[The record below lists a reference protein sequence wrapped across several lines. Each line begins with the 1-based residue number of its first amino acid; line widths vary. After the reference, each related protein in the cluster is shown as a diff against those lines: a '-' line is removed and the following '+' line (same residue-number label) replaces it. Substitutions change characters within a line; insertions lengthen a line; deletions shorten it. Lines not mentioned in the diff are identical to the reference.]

1 MARFILALDQGTTSS
16 RALIFDE
23 SGEILGVRQFEF
35 SQSFRKPGW
44 VEHDPFEIWDSQLRS
59 ARGALED
66 ARVDAT
72 EIAAIGIT
80 NQRETT
86 VVWDRKTGEPIHP
99 AIVWQSRQ
107 SSGVCD
113 RLRAAGLEDEIRART
128 GLLIDAYFSGTKIR
142 FILDAVEGAQTR
154 AEAGELC
161 FGTIDTWLIYK
172 LTRGRVFATEAS
184 NASRT
189 LLFNIHEGDWDD
201 FLLEALGIPRAM
213 LPEIRD
219 SSGDFGETDPSL
231 FGVAIPIAGVAGD
244 QQSALFGQGCVE
256 KGRAKNTYGTGCF
269 LLMNTGREAPRS
281 NAGLI
286 TTVAW
291 RREGRL
297 EYALEGSIFVA
308 GSAVQWLR
316 DGLEF
321 VSHASETE
329 ALAKSVPDSDGVY
342 VVPAFVGL
350 GAPYWDEAARGTIVG
365 LTRGST
371 RAHLTRATLESIAFQ
386 TRDVMNAMGQDSGIS
401 PSVLRVD
408 GGACENDF
416 LMQFQADI
424 LGIAVERPAVL
435 EATAMGAAALAGLG
449 VGFWR
454 DRSELDAKRGRAT
467 LFEPQMSEDRRE
479 SLYRGWLRAVER
491 SRAWA
496 EEDASAGI
504 A

>member
-1 MARFILALDQGTTSS
+1 VARFILALDQGTTSS
-16 RALIFDE
+16 RALLFDE
-23 SGEILGVRQFEF
+23 SGEIAGIDQLEF
-35 SQSFRKPGW
+35 PQSFPRPGW
-44 VEHDPFEIWDSQLRS
+44 VEHDPFEIWESQLRS
-59 ARGALED
+59 ARGVLEQSKVQ
-66 ARVDAT
+66 AS

-86 VVWDRKTGEPIHP
+86 VVWDRRTGEPIHP

-113 RLRAAGLEDEIRART
+113 RLRAAGLEEEVRART

-172 LTRGRVFATEAS
+172 LTKGRVFATEPS

-189 LLFNIHEGDWDD
+189 LLYNIHEGDWDD
-201 FLLEALGIPRAM
+201 QLLEALGVPRVM
-213 LPEIRD
+213 LPEVRD
-219 SSGDFGETDPSL
+219 SSGDFGETDPEW
-231 FGVAIPIAGVAGD
+231 FGAAISIAGVAGD

-256 KGRAKNTYGTGCF
+256 QGRAKNTYGTGCF
-269 LLMNTGREAPRS
+269 LLMNTGEDAPRS
-281 NAGLI
+281 EAGLI
-286 TTVAW
+286 TTIAW

-316 DGLEF
+316 DGLQF
-321 VSHASETE
+321 FSQASESE
-329 ALAKSVPDSDGVY
+329 AMAKSVPDSDGVY

-371 RAHLTRATLESIAFQ
+371 RAHITRATLESIAFQ
-386 TRDVMNAMGQDSGIS
+386 TRDVMAAMAQDSGIS

-424 LGIAVERPAVL
+424 LGIAVERPATL
-435 EATAMGAAALAGLG
+435 EATAMGAAALAGLS

-454 DRSELDAKRGRAT
+454 DRSELETKVGPVT
-467 LFEPQMSEDRRE
+467 LFEPTFTEDRRE
-479 SLYRGWLRAVER
+479 SLYRGWRRAVER
-491 SRAWA
+491 SRGWA
-496 EEDASAGI
+496 EEDAGDGVA
-504 A
+504 